1 MPFEFG
7 ADVLHDFA
15 RAVKHEW
22 IETNGLGGWASSTI
36 VGANSRRYHG
46 LLVAGSRSRSER
58 RVLVSKLE
66 ETLVIGDATYEL
78 GCNRYPGVVSP
89 LGFEWMTSFRRDL
102 FPEFEYEAGGVRLRK
117 TIVCPRG
124 ENTTIVVYEVLAA
137 PATFKLELRPFL
149 ANRDFHSLT
158 KKSDTWITPMV
169 TIDVPGATFEP
180 WPDWYYNFEYEV
192 EQERGLDFTED
203 LFTPGKYVIELEAG
217 ARLAIV
223 LSTEGERDAETLI
236 ERERARREAR
246 AAAARDDVE
255 RTLFLAADQ
264 FIVDREGTGEGASP
278 ARGIIAGYHWFG
290 EWGRDAM
297 IALPGLCLATGRED
311 DAREVLRRFASVAD
325 RGMIPNRFPE
335 GSDVPEYNSVD
346 AGLWFFIAV
355 WALRDRELVPQL
367 LDMIEWFDRGTRY
380 NIHVDEDGLLYA
392 GAGGL
397 QLTWMDAKVGDWV
410 VTPRRGK
417 PVEVNALWYNAL
429 RIAAELTDDPALRER
444 AENVRRRF
452 DELFWNEAASC
463 CYDVVDGPM
472 RDGSIRP
479 NQLFALSL
487 PFPLLE
493 GERAESMLRVC
504 EEKLLTPYGLR
515 TLSPDDSRYRGCAT
529 GPQEERDAAYHQ
541 GTVWPWLI
549 GAYADAV
556 RRVRGERPEFPALI
570 AHLSDAGL
578 GSISEVFDGDPPH
591 TPRGCVAQ
599 AWSVAELLRVYRER
613 SGKSY

>member
-7 ADVLHDFA
+7 ADVLHDFD
-15 RAVKHEW
+15 RAIEREW

-36 VGANSRRYHG
+36 VGANTRRYHG
-46 LLVAGSRSRSER
+46 LLVAGSRTRSER
-58 RVLVSKLE
+58 WVLVSKIDEL
-66 ETLVIGDATYEL
+66 LVIGDERFEL

-124 ENTTIVVYEVLAA
+124 ENTTIVVYEVLEA
-137 PATFKLELRPFL
+137 PGAFEMRLRPFL
-149 ANRDFHSLT
+149 ANRDFHALT
-158 KKSDTWITPMV
+158 KKSETWVAPVI
-169 TIDVPGATFEP
+169 TIDVPGATFAP
-180 WPDWYYNFEYEV
+180 WPDWYYNFEYDV
-192 EQERGLDFTED
+192 EKERGLDFTED
-203 LFTPGKYVIELEAG
+203 LYTPGEYVVQLEAG
-217 ARLAIV
+217 ARLAVV
-223 LSTEGERDAETLI
+223 LSAEGERDAETLI
-236 ERERARREAR
+236 EQERARRTALAEP
-246 AAAARDDVE
+246 ARDDVE
-255 RTLFLAADQ
+255 RTLLLAADQ
-264 FIVDREGTGEGASP
+264 FIIDRETTH
-278 ARGIIAGYHWFG
+278 GIIAGYHWFG

-297 IALPGLCLATGRED
+297 ISIPGLCSAD
-311 DAREVLRRFASVAD
+311 DAREVLRRFVSVAD
-325 RGMIPNRFPE
+325 RGMIPNHFPE

-346 AGLWFFIAV
+346 AALWFFIAV
-355 WALRDRELVPQL
+355 WSLRDAEFVPQL
-367 LDMIEWFDRGTRY
+367 IDMIEWLDRGTRY
-380 NIHVDEDGLLYA
+380 NIHVDEDGLLFA
-392 GAGGL
+392 GAGGM

-429 RIAAELTDDPALRER
+429 RITAELTNDDAMRER
-444 AENVRRRF
+444 AEVVKQRF
-452 DELFWNEAASC
+452 NEVFWNDAASC
-463 CYDVVDGPM
+463 CYDVVEGAM

-487 PFPLLE
+487 PFVLIE
-493 GERAESMLRVC
+493 GDRAASILRVC

-515 TLSPDDSRYRGCAT
+515 TLSPDDSRYRGIAT

-556 RRVRGERPEFPALI
+556 QRVRGERPKFPALI
-570 AHLSDAGL
+570 AHLADAGL

-591 TPRGCVAQ
+591 TPRGCIAQ
-599 AWSVAELLRVYRER
+599 AWSVAELLRVYRGGR
-613 SGKSY
+613 

>member
-1 MPFEFG
+1 MLFEFG
-7 ADVLHDFA
+7 ADLLHDFDA
-15 RAVKHEW
+15 AIEREW

-36 VGANSRRYHG
+36 VGANTRRYHG

-58 RVLVSKLE
+58 RVLVSKLD
-66 ETLVIGDATYEL
+66 ETLVIAEERYEL

-89 LGFEWMTSFRRDL
+89 LGFEWMTSFRREL

-124 ENTTIVVYEVLAA
+124 ENTTIISYEVLEA
-137 PATFKLELRPFL
+137 PGPFEMRLRPFL

-158 KKSDTWITPMV
+158 KKSETWVAPVI
-169 TIDVPGATFEP
+169 TIDVPGATFAP
-180 WPDWYYNFEYEV
+180 WPDWYYNFEYDV
-192 EQERGLDFTED
+192 EKERGLDFTED
-203 LFTPGKYVIELEAG
+203 LYTPGEYVVQLDAG
-217 ARLAIV
+217 ARLAVV
-223 LSTEGERDAETLI
+223 LSAEGERDAAALI
-236 ERERARREAR
+236 GRERARREAC
-246 AAAARDDVE
+246 AADGRDEVE
-255 RTLFLAADQ
+255 RTLLLAADQ
-264 FIVDREGTGEGASP
+264 FIIERESGT
-278 ARGIIAGYHWFG
+278 GIIAGYHWFG

-297 IALPGLCLATGRED
+297 ISIPGLCRGDCGRD
-311 DAREVLRRFASVAD
+311 VLRRFVSVAD

-346 AGLWFFIAV
+346 AALWFFVAV
-355 WALRDRELVPQL
+355 WSLRDHEFVPQL
-367 LDMIEWFDRGTRY
+367 RDMIAWFDRGTRY
-380 NIHVDEDGLLYA
+380 NIHIDEDGLLFA
-392 GAGGL
+392 GAGGM

-429 RIAAELTDDPALRER
+429 RITAELTDDDAMRER
-444 AENVRRRF
+444 AESVRVRF
-452 DELFWNEAASC
+452 SEVFWNDAASC
-463 CYDVVDGPM
+463 CYDVVEGAM

-487 PFPLLE
+487 PFPLIE
-493 GERAESMLRVC
+493 GERAESIVRVC

-515 TLSPDDSRYRGCAT
+515 TLSPDDSRYRGRAT
-529 GPQEERDAAYHQ
+529 GPQEDRDAAYHQ

-556 RRVRGERPEFPALI
+556 MRVRGERPEFPALI
-570 AHLSDAGL
+570 AHLADAGL

-591 TPRGCVAQ
+591 TPRGCIAQ
-599 AWSVAELLRVYRER
+599 AWSVAELLRVYRGAR
-613 SGKSY
+613 